1 MNKSILC
8 LATACLWNSAQAQW
22 SYPPTKT
29 VAASNTYFG
38 KTYSDPYRWL
48 ENLQD
53 KEVEAWFK
61 AQAELTDS
69 LLRKIPSRDLLAE
82 EWKALDKIKPASY
95 SSISCRNGRVFY
107 KKTAGGENVGKLFVR
122 AAWGEPETE
131 LFDPTPYKPGVVST
145 IQSIV
150 PSFDGK
156 YVALGISK
164 GGAEISEIRVL
175 DVNRSNL
182 LPDTIDVSYGP
193 MSWTPDNQ
201 GFFYDAG
208 SVSDPR
214 AVEFHLNRKVRLHR
228 LGVSSAL
235 DPEILS
241 KEADQDLKLAPEEFP
256 VVEIDECLPGY
267 LLGGA
272 YTAQNE
278 LRMFYA
284 PIAELTRPKVR
295 WAPLC
300 ERSDNLVRDLG
311 FHGQQAFAITHS
323 GAPKYK
329 VVTTN
334 IKNPDWKRA
343 NTVIPEGPDAVQYF
357 ATSKDFLFVVYS
369 TGILGRVV
377 QYEFASGK
385 VSELRL
391 PRSGT
396 VNVECPD
403 PHSDR
408 CLISITSWTTPTV
421 MYDYNPETGVF
432 AKSIFNTEVSY
443 PGFENLVSEEVEV
456 AGHDGTMIPLS
467 IIHKKDLVL
476 DGSNSCILE
485 GYGAYGISY
494 QPTFNIRTSVATR
507 GVVLAFA
514 HVRGGGEKGEAWH
527 KAGFKTTKPNTWK
540 DFLSCAE
547 YMIKKGY
554 TSPGKLAGTGTSA
567 GGILISRAI
576 TERPDLFAAAVCN
589 VGDADAM
596 RSEFGTD
603 GPANSKE
610 YGSVMDEAECQA
622 LYEMDGVQHVR
633 KGVAYPAVL
642 GVGGW
647 NDPRVAAWQPGKFI
661 AALQSDS
668 SSKKPVL
675 MKVNYD
681 NGHFTEEKTVT
692 FKNFASQYSFLL
704 WQTGHKD
711 FQPLNDDP
719 SAPSR

>member
-1 MNKSILC
+1 MNKPILC
-8 LATACLWNSAQAQW
+8 IALVFLWIPSQAQW

-29 VAASNTYFG
+29 FAVSDTYFG

-61 AQAELTDS
+61 AQAELTDK
-69 LLRKIPSRDLLAE
+69 LLTKIPSRDLLAG
-82 EWKALDKIKPASY
+82 EWMALDKIKPVSY

-107 KKTAGGENVGKLFVR
+107 KKTLGGENVGKLFLR
-122 AAWGEPETE
+122 PAWAEPETE

-175 DVNRSNL
+175 DVARRTM
-182 LPDTIDVSYGP
+182 LPDTIEVSFGP
-193 MSWTPDNQ
+193 MTWTPDSR
-201 GFFYDAG
+201 GFFYDSG
-208 SVSDPR
+208 SVGDPR

-228 LGVSSAL
+228 LGVSAAL

-241 KEADQDLKLAPEEFP
+241 KEANPDLQLAPEEMP
-256 VVEIDECLPGY
+256 IVGMDECLPAY
-267 LLGGA
+267 LQGGA

-284 PIAELTRPKVR
+284 PVAELTRPKVR
-295 WAPLC
+295 WASLC
-300 ERSDNLVRDLG
+300 ERSDNLVKDLG
-311 FHGQQAFAITHS
+311 FHGDKAYAITHS

-334 IKNPDWKRA
+334 IKHPDWKGA
-343 NTVIPEGPDAVQYF
+343 NTIIPEAPDTVQYF
-357 ATSKDFLFVVYS
+357 ATSKDFLLVVYS
-369 TGILGRVV
+369 TGISGRVV
-377 QYEFASGK
+377 QYEFATGK
-385 VSELRL
+385 TTELRL
-391 PRSGT
+391 PCSGT

-403 PHSDR
+403 PHSNR
-408 CLISITSWTTPTV
+408 CLISITSWTRPTV
-421 MYDYNPETGVF
+421 TYDYKPETAVF
-432 AKSIFNTEVSY
+432 TKSIFNTEVSY

-456 AGHDGTMIPLS
+456 PGHDGTMIPLS

-476 DGSNSCILE
+476 DGSNSCILN
-485 GYGAYGISY
+485 GYGAYGISL
-494 QPTFNIRTSVATR
+494 QPGFNIRNSVAIR
-507 GVVLAFA
+507 GVVLAIA
-514 HVRGGGEKGEAWH
+514 HVRGGGEKGDAWH

-540 DFLSCAE
+540 DFISCAE
-547 YMIKKGY
+547 YLLKKGY
-554 TSPGKLAGTGTSA
+554 TSRTKLAGTGTSA

-576 TERPDLFAAAVCN
+576 TERPELFAAAVCN

-603 GPANSKE
+603 GPANSRE
-610 YGSVMDEAECQA
+610 YGTVKDAVECQA
-622 LYEMDGVQHVR
+622 LYEMDGVEHVR
-633 KGVAYPAVL
+633 QGVDYPAVL

-661 AALQSDS
+661 AALQNNS
-668 SSKKPVL
+668 SSKRPVL

-681 NGHFTEEKTVT
+681 NGHFTEEKIVT
-692 FKNFASQYSFLL
+692 FKNFASQYAFLL

-711 FQPLNDDP
+711 FQPAD
-719 SAPSR
+719 